1 MYTYK
6 GKLLHKQLRFQFAET
21 SKEEGEGEGA
31 TLSIYSL
38 SKTSHDSHVTT
49 YM

>member
-21 SKEEGEGEGA
+21 SKEEEGEGA

-38 SKTSHDSHVTT
+38 SKTSHDRHVTT